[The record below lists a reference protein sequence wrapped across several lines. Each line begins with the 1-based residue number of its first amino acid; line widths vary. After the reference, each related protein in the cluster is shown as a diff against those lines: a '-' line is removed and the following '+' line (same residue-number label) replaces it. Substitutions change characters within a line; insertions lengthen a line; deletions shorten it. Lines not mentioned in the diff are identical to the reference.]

1 MAKARLAEYRTILDR
16 GLIDTDLLFNN
27 MINGAWPKR
36 HLRNNSRP
44 PPPFTA
50 GGRGKMKVED
60 ENADD
65 EKDRKE
71 ADEVMFCRFSVGDL
85 VQVWFKFSC

>member
-1 MAKARLAEYRTILDR
+1 MVHGRRDTFETIPGR
-16 GLIDTDLLFNN
+16 
-27 MINGAWPKR
+27 R
-36 HLRNNSRP
+36 RRSRP
-44 PPPFTA
+44 V
-50 GGRGKMKVED
+50 GRGKMKVED